1 MSALKEQYKKEIAPK
16 LKEQFGLSNVHEIP
30 MVTKVTINTGL
41 STKRD
46 AKFIEVLQ
54 ETLETISGQKPVVV
68 KAKKSEAGF
77 KLREGMPNG
86 VMVTLRGPRMWDFM
100 DKLVAV
106 IFPRVR
112 DFQGIKKSA
121 VGPNG
126 NFSYGFKEHTAFPEV
141 SPDAIE
147 QLHGLQVN
155 ITTTAEN
162 QEQGRALFEALG
174 FPFKKTDA

>member
-1 MSALKEQYKKEIAPK
+1 MATLKEQYKKEIAPALQK
-16 LKEQFGLSNVHEIP
+16 RFGLSNPHEVP
-30 MVTKVTINTGL
+30 TVQKVTINTGL

-46 AKFIEVLQ
+46 AKFIEILQ
-54 ETLETISGQKPVVV
+54 ETLEAISGQRPVVV

-77 KLREGMPNG
+77 KLRQGMPNG
-86 VMVTLRGPRMWDFM
+86 VVVTLRGERMWDFI
-100 DKLVAV
+100 DKLVTIV
-106 IFPRVR
+106 FPRVR
-112 DFQGIKKSA
+112 DFQGIKASA
-121 VGPNG
+121 IGANG

-147 QLHGLQVN
+147 HLHGLQVN
-155 ITTTAEN
+155 ITTNARN